1 MPALKNP
8 RWEKFARCR
17 AEGMNA
23 GQAYNAAGFKAPARS
38 ANGKDV
44 AYWSS
49 SNRMNNRP
57 EVKSRIKELLEGL
70 ARKTE
75 ITLERASEMLLE
87 DRQLAY
93 DNGHASAA
101 VAATSAL
108 AKLHGLMVDRSVNLN
123 VYASLTNEQLESE
136 LLRLRSEIA
145 EIEVS
150 RSGDLN

>member
-1 MPALKNP
+1 MGLS
-8 RWEKFARCR
+8 
-17 AEGMNA
+17 
-23 GQAYNAAGFKAPARS
+23 QAYGEAGFKVPSLGGNCNDPSVWTNAS
-38 ANGKDV
+38 
-44 AYWSS
+44 
-49 SNRMNNRP
+49 RMNRKP
-57 EVKSRIKELLEGL
+57 VVAARIKELLASL

-75 ITLERASEMLLE
+75 ITLERVSEMLLE
-87 DRQLAY
+87 DRKLAY
-93 DNGHASAA
+93 DKGQPSAA

-145 EIEVS
+145 EIEIS